1 VLTSHDP
8 QAALAEADLV
18 LALKDGRTAFV
29 GEPAAFSDTQLR
41 ELYA

>member
-1 VLTSHDP
+1 MLTTHDP

-18 LALKDGRTAFV
+18 LGLKGGRVAYW
-29 GEPAAFSDTQLR
+29 GEAGGLGEAALR

>member
-18 LALKDGRTAFV
+18 LGLKDGRAAFV
-29 GEPAAFSDTQLR
+29 GAPGELSADKLA